1 MKIMT
6 ECNLAQIVSE
16 ILNGKVLVF
25 PTETSYGLGCDAIN
39 QESVD
44 KIFKIKG
51 RTDDKPLLIVVDSIE
66 SAKKYLRWNEM
77 LEKLAQK
84 YWPGS
89 LTIVGEYIGGNLA
102 KGVVSKDNTTAVRV
116 SDFSFLKSI
125 TQKIQKPLV
134 ATSANLAGESSL
146 FDPREIVKVFSEKE
160 NQPDLILNYGVLPK
174 SEPTTLVSIVGDKIK
189 ILRRGTLNINTNEWA
204 TWLI

>member
-25 PTETSYGLGCDAIN
+25 PTETSYGLGCDATN

-102 KGVVSKDNTTAVRV
+102 KGVVSKDNTIAVRV

-134 ATSANLAGESSL
+134 ATSANLAGEPSL

-189 ILRRGTLNINTNEWA
+189 ILRRGTLNINTNE
-204 TWLI
+204 